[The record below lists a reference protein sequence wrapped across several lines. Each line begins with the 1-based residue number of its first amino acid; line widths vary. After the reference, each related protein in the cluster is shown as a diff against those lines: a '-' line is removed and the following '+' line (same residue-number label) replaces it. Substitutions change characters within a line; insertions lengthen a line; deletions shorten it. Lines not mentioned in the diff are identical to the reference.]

1 MTYEERRVNLKWM
14 LMGRDLTF
22 EDSLDSHGFATLPAD
37 FAGQISDLQIWRLQS
52 QEYYFLVA
60 VALVLLLL

>member
-1 MTYEERRVNLKWM
+1 M

-22 EDSLDSHGFATLPAD
+22 EDSLNSHGFATLPAD
-37 FAGQISDLQIWRLQS
+37 FAGQISDLHIWRLQS
-52 QEYYFLVA
+52 QKYYFLVA